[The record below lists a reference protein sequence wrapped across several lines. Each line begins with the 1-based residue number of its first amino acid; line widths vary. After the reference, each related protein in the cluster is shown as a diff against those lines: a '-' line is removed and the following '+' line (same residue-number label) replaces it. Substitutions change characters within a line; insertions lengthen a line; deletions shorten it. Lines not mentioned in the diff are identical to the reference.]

1 MSQSK
6 LYPELLDVPNNILNL
21 DKYNGRVNILETPS
35 PDAIFQMQERIAIKN
50 SASPYGE
57 ALKGTWEDN
66 VLAQVY
72 FSAENIQIIQNGIRA
87 NVYQRSGGKINVPNQ
102 NIDNLKIVM
111 RGVYIEYAEHYP
123 KDIKGQVERLNK
135 LVLDYAVPNVYSEA
149 VAYFKYIVDQSTLAV
164 PLELPLASDR
174 NYKSL
179 EFRPFVEYRDA
190 PVKQADHC
198 Y

>member
-35 PDAIFQMQERIAIKN
+35 PDAIFKMQERIAIKN

-72 FSAENIQIIQNGIRA
+72 FSAENIQILQNGIRA
-87 NVYQRSGGKINVPNQ
+87 GVYALSSQKYVIAPP
-102 NIDNLKIVM
+102 NIDMLKVIM
-111 RGVYIEYAEHYP
+111 RSTYMQYAEHYP
-123 KDIKGQVERLNK
+123 SNIREQVSRLNK
-135 LVLDYAVPNVYSEA
+135 IVLDYAVPATYNEA
-149 VAYFKYIVDQSTLAV
+149 VGYQKYREDQSTLVV
-164 PLELPLASDR
+164 PLELPLNHDR
-174 NYKSL
+174 NYKQLQLKSW
-179 EFRPFVEYRDA
+179 F
-190 PVKQADHC
+190 
-198 Y
+198 